1 MSNNRENDTIP
12 EEIDLGIL
20 FQKISN
26 FFSNIAFSIFKGIL
40 FIKKNSLIIIGLVI
54 LGAGLGYLLD
64 TSKTSYTSEIIVSPI
79 DGGTDYLYSKMD
91 LFTSKL
97 SENDTQFFKSIGM
110 KNYQNI
116 GQVKIEPIIDIY
128 NFVNN
133 STSAASAQN
142 TQNFE
147 LVKLLAESSDI
158 NKVIKDKLTS
168 KNYPF
173 HSIQIVTNNQI
184 SEENVIKPL
193 LKWLNKNEYLNKV
206 SYISKANILNKMDKN
221 EQEIMQ
227 LDTLIGQISKSVGSN
242 ERSSNLV
249 YNNENNQINGL
260 FDLKNKLI
268 TEIASQKI
276 ELIKI
281 DSFIKDISTITNIKN
296 TRGTNGKMKLILPIL
311 FIFLFILIRIFMTFY
326 RSQLQKL
333 KQS

>member
-1 MSNNRENDTIP
+1 
-12 EEIDLGIL
+12 
-20 FQKISN
+20 
-26 FFSNIAFSIFKGIL
+26 
-40 FIKKNSLIIIGLVI
+40 
-54 LGAGLGYLLD
+54 
-64 TSKTSYTSEIIVSPI
+64 
-79 DGGTDYLYSKMD
+79 
-91 LFTSKL
+91 
-97 SENDTQFFKSIGM
+97 M

-116 GQVKIEPIIDIY
+116 GQVKIEPISDIY

-173 HSIQIVTNNQI
+173 HSIQIVTDNQI

-206 SYISKANILNKMDKN
+206 SSISKANILNKMDKN

-276 ELIKI
+276 ELIKV

-296 TRGTNGKMKLILPIL
+296 TKGTNGKMKLILPIL

-326 RSQLQKL
+326 RSQLEKL
-333 KQS
+333 KQN